1 MARFPVG
8 RSAPAWQIAA
18 SRQINCRPA
27 SGVFAPARLGGKR
40 LQDANSAAPMIQSK
54 ATGFWPGGWWAIVDY
69 KIGIVPVP
77 VFVVLLAVIAGFA
90 LTGAVP
96 SDILMAIVLLSM
108 GGFTCAELG
117 KRIPIIRNIG
127 AAAIFATF
135 IPSYLAFHHLLPAA
149 ILASV
154 KDFTKDSNFLYLFI
168 SCIIVGSI
176 LGMDRGVLV
185 KGFLKIFVPLAAG
198 SVAGGVV
205 GTLVGVLLGLG
216 AYHSFFFVVV
226 PIMAGGVGE
235 GAIPLS
241 IGYAQ
246 ILHQPQGELF
256 AQVLPP
262 VMLGSLT
269 AILLSGTLN
278 YVGKKYPHLTGEGRL
293 QPGEHD
299 ELEFEEDDADD
310 RVDVTTVAA
319 AVVTA
324 VTLYLIGALAQRLLG
339 FPAPVVMLV
348 IAVLLKLTRAVS
360 PTLQVGAFHVYK
372 FFSTAVTYPLLFAI
386 GVALTPWDKLVAAF
400 TLPYVVT
407 IVSTVVTI
415 IATGFVVGGWLKMYP
430 IDTAIVTACHSGQGG
445 TGDVAILTAGNRMQL
460 MPFAQI
466 ATRIG
471 GAITVTTVL
480 IALTQI
486 G

>member
-1 MARFPVG
+1 MQETQTISPA
-8 RSAPAWQIAA
+8 APTAQIAA
-18 SRQINCRPA
+18 A
-27 SGVFAPARLGGKR
+27 S
-40 LQDANSAAPMIQSK
+40 
-54 ATGFWPGGWWAIVDY
+54 FWPKGWWSIVDF
-69 KIGIVPVP
+69 KIGIIPLP
-77 VFVVLLAVIAGFA
+77 VFLILLAVIGGFA
-90 LTGAVP
+90 ATGTVP

-135 IPSYLAFHHLLPAA
+135 IPSFLAFHHLLPAS
-149 ILASV
+149 ILNSV
-154 KDFTKDSNFLYLFI
+154 TQFTKDSNFLYLFI

-176 LGMDRGVLV
+176 LGMDRGVLI

-198 SVAGGVV
+198 SVVGSIV
-205 GTLVGVLLGLG
+205 GTFVGVLLGLG
-216 AYHSFFFVVV
+216 AYHTFFFVVI

-241 IGYAQ
+241 IGYSQ
-246 ILHQPQGELF
+246 ILHQPQGDLF

-269 AILLSGTLN
+269 AILLAGTLN

-299 ELEFEEDDADD
+299 ELEFEEDNDDAH
-310 RVDVTTVAA
+310 VDVTTIAA

-324 VTLYLIGALAQRLLG
+324 VTLYMIGALAQRLFG
-339 FPAPVVMLV
+339 FPAPVAMLV
-348 IAVLLKLTRAVS
+348 IAVMLKLARAVS
-360 PTLQVGAFHVYK
+360 PSLQVGSFHVYK

-400 TLPYVVT
+400 TVPYLIT
-407 IVSTVVTI
+407 IVSTVVAV
-415 IATGFVVGGWLKMYP
+415 IATGFFVGGWMKMYP

-471 GAITVTTVL
+471 GAVTVTTVL
-480 IALTQI
+480 IVLSQI

>member
-1 MARFPVG
+1 VQDPG
-8 RSAPAWQIAA
+8 SAD
-18 SRQINCRPA
+18 SDRQ
-27 SGVFAPARLGGKR
+27 
-40 LQDANSAAPMIQSK
+40 SAAE
-54 ATGFWPGGWWAIVDY
+54 GFWPKGWWSIVDF
-69 KIGIVPVP
+69 KIGIVPLP
-77 VFVVLLAVIAGFA
+77 VFLILLAVIAGFTV
-90 LTGAVP
+90 TGTVP

-135 IPSYLAFHHLLPAA
+135 IPSFLAFHHLLPAS
-149 ILASV
+149 ILSSV
-154 KDFTKDSNFLYLFI
+154 TGFTKDSNFLYLFI

-185 KGFLKIFVPLAAG
+185 QGFLKIFAPLAAG
-198 SVAGGVV
+198 SVVGAVV
-205 GTLVGVLLGLG
+205 GTVVGVLLGLG
-216 AYHSFFFVVV
+216 AYHTFFFIVV

-241 IGYAQ
+241 IGYSQ
-246 ILHQPQGELF
+246 ILHQSQGDLF

-278 YVGKKYPHLTGEGRL
+278 YVGKLYPHLTGEGRL

-299 ELEFEEDDADD
+299 ELKQEEDHDGGKY
-310 RVDVTTVAA
+310 VDVTTVAA

-324 VTLYLIGALAQRLLG
+324 VTLYLIGALAQRLFG
-339 FPAPVVMLV
+339 FPAPVAMLV
-348 IAVLLKLTRAVS
+348 IAVMLKLARAVS
-360 PTLQVGAFHVYK
+360 PSLQLGAFHVYK

-386 GVALTPWDKLVAAF
+386 GVSLTPWDKLVAAF
-400 TLPYVVT
+400 TVPYLIT
-407 IVSTVVTI
+407 IISTVVSI
-415 IATGFVVGGWLKMYP
+415 MATGFFVGGWLKMYP

-445 TGDVAILTAGNRMQL
+445 TGDVAILTAANRMQL

-471 GAITVTTVL
+471 GAITVTMVL

>member
-1 MARFPVG
+1 
-8 RSAPAWQIAA
+8 
-18 SRQINCRPA
+18 
-27 SGVFAPARLGGKR
+27 
-40 LQDANSAAPMIQSK
+40 LQDADSTAPVIQGKTSQGK
-54 ATGFWPGGWWAIVDY
+54 TSQDKTKPFWPERWWSIVDY
-69 KIGIVPVP
+69 KIGIIPLP
-77 VFVVLLAVIAGFA
+77 VFLLLFLVIAGFA
-90 LTGAVP
+90 LTGKVP

-117 KRIPIIRNIG
+117 KRIPFIRNIG

-135 IPSYLAFHHLLPAA
+135 IPSYLAFHHVLTDS
-149 ILASV
+149 ILNSV

-176 LGMDRGVLV
+176 LGMDRGVLI
-185 KGFLKIFVPLAAG
+185 KGFLKIFIPLAAG

-205 GTLVGVLLGLG
+205 GTLVGTLLGLG
-216 AYHSFFFVVV
+216 AYHTFFFVVV

-241 IGYAQ
+241 IGYSQ
-246 ILHQPQGELF
+246 ILHQSQGDLF

-269 AILLSGTLN
+269 AILIAGTLN
-278 YVGKKYPHLTGEGRL
+278 YVGKRYPHLTGEGRL

-299 ELEFEEDDADD
+299 ELEREEEDADD
-310 RVDVTTVAA
+310 HVDVATIGA

-324 VTLYLIGALAQRLLG
+324 VTLYLIGSLGQRLFS
-339 FPAPVVMLV
+339 FPAPVAMLV
-348 IAVLLKLTRAVS
+348 IAVALKLARAVS
-360 PTLQVGAFHVYK
+360 PSLQVGAFHVYK

-386 GVALTPWDKLVAAF
+386 GIALTPWDKLVAAF
-400 TLPYVVT
+400 TLPYVIT
-407 IVSTVVTI
+407 IVATVVTI
-415 IATGFVVGGWLKMYP
+415 IATGFFVGGWMKMYP

-471 GAITVTTVL
+471 GAATVTAVL
-480 IALTQI
+480 IVLTQI

>member
-1 MARFPVG
+1 MQDTQTI
-8 RSAPAWQIAA
+8 APPAQVAA
-18 SRQINCRPA
+18 
-27 SGVFAPARLGGKR
+27 
-40 LQDANSAAPMIQSK
+40 AAPTPQGAAES
-54 ATGFWPGGWWAIVDY
+54 FWPKGWWSIVDF
-69 KIGIVPVP
+69 KIGIIPLP
-77 VFVVLLAVIAGFA
+77 VFLILLAVIGGFA
-90 LTGAVP
+90 ATGTVP

-135 IPSYLAFHHLLPAA
+135 IPSFLAFHHLLPAS
-149 ILASV
+149 ILNSV
-154 KDFTKDSNFLYLFI
+154 TQFTKDSNFLYLFI
-168 SCIIVGSI
+168 ACIIVGSI
-176 LGMDRGVLV
+176 LGMDRGVLI

-198 SVAGGVV
+198 SVVGSIV
-205 GTLVGVLLGLG
+205 GTLVGILLGLG
-216 AYHSFFFVVV
+216 AYHTFFFVVV

-246 ILHQPQGELF
+246 ILHQPQGDLF

-269 AILLSGTLN
+269 AILLAGTLN

-299 ELEFEEDDADD
+299 ELEFEEDGGDAH
-310 RVDVTTVAA
+310 VDVTTIGA

-324 VTLYLIGALAQRLLG
+324 VTLYLIGALAQRLFG
-339 FPAPVVMLV
+339 FPAPVAMLIIAVML
-348 IAVLLKLTRAVS
+348 KLARAVS
-360 PTLQVGAFHVYK
+360 PSLQLGSFHVYK

-400 TLPYVVT
+400 TLPYLIT
-407 IVSTVVTI
+407 IVSTVVGV
-415 IATGFVVGGWLKMYP
+415 IATGFFVGGWMKMYP

-471 GAITVTTVL
+471 GAVTVTTVL
-480 IALTQI
+480 IILTQI

>member
-1 MARFPVG
+1 MQNIESVPLAKQ
-8 RSAPAWQIAA
+8 SA
-18 SRQINCRPA
+18 SE
-27 SGVFAPARLGGKR
+27 
-40 LQDANSAAPMIQSK
+40 
-54 ATGFWPGGWWAIVDY
+54 GFWPKGWWSIVDF
-69 KIGIVPVP
+69 KIGIIPLP
-77 VFVVLLAVIAGFA
+77 IFIVLFAVIAGFA
-90 LTGAVP
+90 LTGTVP

-117 KRIPIIRNIG
+117 KRISIIRNIG

-135 IPSYLAFHHLLPAA
+135 IPSFLAFHHLLPAS
-149 ILASV
+149 ILGSV
-154 KDFTKDSNFLYLFI
+154 TNFTKDSNFLYLFI
-168 SCIIVGSI
+168 ACIIVGSI
-176 LGMDRGVLV
+176 LGMDRGVLI
-185 KGFLKIFVPLAAG
+185 KGFLKIFIPLIAG
-198 SVAGGVV
+198 SIAGAII
-205 GTLVGVLLGLG
+205 GTIIGVLLGLG
-216 AYHSFFFVVV
+216 AYHTFFFVVV
-226 PIMAGGVGE
+226 PIMSGGVGE

-246 ILHQPQGELF
+246 ILHQQQGDLF

-269 AILLSGTLN
+269 AILLAGTLN
-278 YVGKKYPHLTGEGRL
+278 YVGKKYPNLTGEGRL

-299 ELEFEEDDADD
+299 ELAFEESDVDDH
-310 RVDVTTVAA
+310 VDVTTIAA

-324 VTLYLIGALAQRLLG
+324 VTLYLIGALAQRLFG
-339 FPAPVVMLV
+339 FPAPVAMLI
-348 IAVLLKLTRAVS
+348 IAVALKLARAVS
-360 PTLQVGAFHVYK
+360 RSLQLGAFHVYK

-386 GVALTPWDKLVAAF
+386 GISLTPWDKLVAAF
-400 TLPYVVT
+400 TLPYLIT

-415 IATGFVVGGWLKMYP
+415 IATGFFVGDWMKMYP

-480 IALTQI
+480 IVLTQI